1 MGGKKLGEKSMCE
14 KRLVI
19 KNMGENFV
27 KNMGEKR
34 LGKLCKK
41 TWVKTLQNVFGDK
54 KHGWKKA
61 WVSLCEKA

>member
-14 KRLVI
+14 KRWVI
-19 KNMGENFV
+19 KNMGENFE

-41 TWVKTLQNVFGDK
+41 NMGENFAKRFG
-54 KHGWKKA
+54 
-61 WVSLCEKA
+61 